1 LCLSDLVFGR
11 LLVSNTLPIK
21 AVRTVNSE
29 LQQAA
34 SSTQNILCRLI
45 RQMADGTETVDSKN
59 FYIVAS
65 APNEPSLQVKISGP
79 YLTKQAAQ
87 ADLSAAIVEAKDID
101 PSAANYDYSIDKV
114 ESRKPGVIQHMASH
128 A

>member
-1 LCLSDLVFGR
+1 
-11 LLVSNTLPIK
+11 
-21 AVRTVNSE
+21 
-29 LQQAA
+29 
-34 SSTQNILCRLI
+34 
-45 RQMADGTETVDSKN
+45 MAGGTETVDSKN

-114 ESRKPGVIQHMASH
+114 RESQARRYPAYGLSRLTIQRYPPLVTTNSFELP
-128 A
+128 

>member
-1 LCLSDLVFGR
+1 MSR
-11 LLVSNTLPIK
+11 LICQK
-21 AVRTVNSE
+21 ADGIETVN
-29 LQQAA
+29 
-34 SSTQNILCRLI
+34 
-45 RQMADGTETVDSKN
+45 SKN

-87 ADLSAAIVEAKDID
+87 ADLSAAIDEAKDID
-101 PSAANYDYSIDKV
+101 PSAANYDYSINKV
-114 ESRKPGVIQHMASH
+114 ESRKPGVIQHIASH